1 MKKSQPNGTEA
12 GNDKFFQQLAVKYL
26 PYWPLFLI
34 LIALFVSLA
43 YFYIQYAPPVYEST
57 ASILIKDKNRG
68 QEDSKMEEL
77 LNIFGEKKIVENE
90 LEVLRSNEVINQIV
104 ISMRLYAPVDR
115 KSGWITRS
123 GFLTSPVVPELAD
136 PKSIK
141 ETENIPFTYA
151 QDQNNVKIENTV
163 FPLDK
168 WTKSDWGM
176 LRFVKNPN
184 YKVPAEVGAG
194 KDDGKYSFSLYKLS
208 NIVDAVTTSLKTVPT
223 SKQSSVINISYK
235 DEVPAR
241 GESVIM
247 SVVNTYNNNA
257 VQRKSEF
264 ATSTQKFIEDRL
276 KNVKY
281 DLDSIESSIQ
291 KYRNRTGIVDIS
303 EQSKLYL
310 QNISQSDQ
318 QKNQMKTQLAAID
331 EVQKYLEAKNGS
343 GSVVPSTF
351 NITDPTLTQL
361 ITKLQTAQTEYTKL
375 KQTTGE
381 NNPMVSSV
389 QNEITKTKSEIQETI
404 KSQRNNIQASMATV
418 NETANS
424 YSSMANS
431 IPQKEREL
439 VEVSRQRNI
448 KADIYAFL
456 LQKREEAASYS
467 VSSIQPDSYM
477 VDNPT
482 TGVNPVSPKKY
493 LILLFA
499 FIAPFGVGAAIISG
513 RSALNNKVLF
523 RSEIENMSDFPVIG
537 EIIQGKFENSIV
549 TASKERSF
557 IVEQFRHLR
566 SSLIN
571 ITKPAGTIKQLVV
584 TSSIEGEGK
593 SFVAVN
599 LANSIARTNK
609 KVILLEMDLHQ
620 PSICE
625 MMGIERGIGITDYL
639 SGKVSVEEILLQT
652 QINPDLYFV
661 SAGNLDEQASEL
673 LLNGKLEILLNYLNT
688 QADMLIIDMPPV
700 NPISDLYVVA
710 PLCDYVLY
718 IIRHGKAPKNTL
730 KVLDENMDSHNI
742 KKVALVFNGIKRRGT
757 GKYSYGYGYGY
768 GYDYKSSYDSYGK
781 NKKKKVG

>member
-1 MKKSQPNGTEA
+1 MKKSQPIATDASNE
-12 GNDKFFQQLAVKYL
+12 NFFQQLAIKYF
-26 PYWPLFLI
+26 PYWPFFLI
-34 LIALFVSLA
+34 LVVLSLA
-43 YFYIQYAPPVYEST
+43 LAFAYLNYAAPAYEST
-57 ASILIKDKNRG
+57 MSILVKDEKKG

-90 LEVLRSNEVINQIV
+90 LEVLRSNDVINHV
-104 ISMRLYAPVDR
+104 VTSMRLYAPIFR
-115 KSGWITRS
+115 EKGWITRS
-123 GFLTSPVVPELAD
+123 AYTASPVVLELQD
-136 PKSIK
+136 PKSII
-141 ETENIPFTYA
+141 ETDKIYFTISA
-151 QDQNNVKIENTV
+151 DTNNVRIGNNI

-168 WTKSDWGM
+168 WLKSEWGVI
-176 LRFVKNPN
+176 RFIRNLN
-184 YKVPAEVGAG
+184 YKPVIAESQ
-194 KDDGKYSFSLYKLS
+194 KPEDLKYFFTLS
-208 NIVDAVTTSLKTVPT
+208 KISSQVNAVDAGLKTTPT
-223 SKQSSVINISYK
+223 SKQSSVINLK
-235 DEVPAR
+235 FRDEVPAR
-241 GESVIM
+241 GEAVIM
-247 SVVNTYNNNA
+247 NIVNAYNMNA
-257 VQRKSEF
+257 VRKKSEN
-264 ATSTQKFIEDRL
+264 ALNTQKFIEGRL

-281 DLDSIESSIQ
+281 ELDSIESSIQ

-310 QNISQSDQ
+310 QSISESDA
-318 QKNQMKTQLAAID
+318 QKSKMKTQLAAID
-331 EVQKYLEAKNGS
+331 EVQKYLESKNSS

-361 ITKLQTAQTEYTKL
+361 IDKLQKSQSEYARLQK
-375 KQTTGE
+375 TTGE
-381 NNPMVSSV
+381 NNPMLSAI
-389 QNEITKTKSEIQETI
+389 QNEIVKTRSEVQETI
-404 KSQRNNIQASMATV
+404 KSQRNNIQASMASV
-418 NETANS
+418 NEVSNT

-456 LQKREEAASYS
+456 LQKSEEAASYS
-467 VSSIQPDSYM
+467 ASSIQPDSYM
-477 VDNPT
+477 VDSPT
-482 TGVNPVSPKKY
+482 TPLDPVSPKKY
-493 LILLFA
+493 LILFFSL
-499 FIAPFGVGAAIISG
+499 IAPLALGAAVISLK
-513 RSALNNKVLF
+513 SALNNKILY
-523 RSEIENMSDFPVIG
+523 RTEIESLTSFPVIG

-571 ITKPAGTIKQLVV
+571 VTKPAGIIKQLAI

-593 SFVAVN
+593 SFIAVN

-625 MMGIERGIGITDYL
+625 MLGIERGVGITDYL
-639 SGKVSVEEILLQT
+639 LGKVSAEEILLQT

-688 QADMLIIDMPPV
+688 EADMLIIDMPPV

-710 PLCDYVLY
+710 PLCDYTLY
-718 IIRHGKAPKNTL
+718 IVRHGKAPKNVIKL
-730 KVLDENMDSHNI
+730 LNENMESHNI

-768 GYDYKSSYDSYGK
+768 GYDHKSSYDSYGK
-781 NKKKKVG
+781 NRKKKVG